1 LITKGEFVIVVT
13 PDIDALGVPRD
24 VFRFVFVN
32 EFLFCVSKSD
42 RGKIGIDVGMR
53 IGLLLLDGID
63 GLVRTDFFLNNGVNI
78 RCSSKRRII
87 TGCITDD
94 KYERL

>member
-1 LITKGEFVIVVT
+1 LVVNCEFAVVGT
-13 PDIDALGVPRD
+13 PDIDVLGVPRD
-24 VFRFVFVN
+24 VLRFVFVN
-32 EFLFCVSKSD
+32 ELLCCITTSD
-42 RGKIGIDVGMR
+42 FGKIGIDGPRLLVFKR
-53 IGLLLLDGID
+53 IG